1 MPPSKFRV
9 FVKKNGAVVRP
20 AVEFADDEIHI
31 INHTQQDIVV
41 SLPGNVFEDNAGNL
55 NPNPETVTVKKGVAN
70 KLEREIH
77 NDAQTGIHE
86 FKVFCVETFTFAQ
99 GNSDPEFIIEP

>member
-1 MPPSKFRV
+1 MAAVKFRV
-9 FVKKNGAVVRP
+9 FVKKTGAVVRP
-20 AVEFADDEIHI
+20 AIEFADDEIHI
-31 INHTQQDIVV
+31 INHTAQDIVV

-55 NPNPETVTVKKGVAN
+55 NPNPETLIVKPGKPE

-77 NDAQTGIHE
+77 DDAHTGVHE
-86 FKVFCVETFTFAQ
+86 FQVFCLETFTFAQ